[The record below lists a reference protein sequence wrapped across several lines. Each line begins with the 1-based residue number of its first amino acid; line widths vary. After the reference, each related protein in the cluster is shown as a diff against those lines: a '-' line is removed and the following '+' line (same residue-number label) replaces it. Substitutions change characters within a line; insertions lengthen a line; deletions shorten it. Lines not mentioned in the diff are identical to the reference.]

1 MDPAAVRDGGAAA
14 VSGAP
19 NDLFRPGD
27 PHYCQL
33 YDRAGGNLKINKKNN
48 QLTELFAWQRRA
60 SIFRLLD
67 VTLAGNF
74 NFDPSF
80 FRKKKHGRWQDLC
93 RYEAVRGRPSGG
105 SEMIR
110 QAIKT

>member
-1 MDPAAVRDGGAAA
+1 MQRERERGPEISLDPAAVRDGGAAA

-48 QLTELFAWQRRA
+48 QLTHFSFEDNRY
-60 SIFRLLD
+60 IC
-67 VTLAGNF
+67 F
-74 NFDPSF
+74 NSVYT
-80 FRKKKHGRWQDLC
+80 R
-93 RYEAVRGRPSGG
+93 
-105 SEMIR
+105 
-110 QAIKT
+110 

>member
-1 MDPAAVRDGGAAA
+1 MTYCAERERGPEISLDPAAVRDGGAAA

-80 FRKKKHGRWQDLC
+80 FR
-93 RYEAVRGRPSGG
+93 
-105 SEMIR
+105 
-110 QAIKT
+110 